1 MELDIRVS
9 ILEDEIK
16 NLSQHLY
23 NSIQPQSVM
32 YNQILEKYKE
42 PLINNETKIVHNDVS
57 YIVDK
62 NILWDKD
69 GYICGIIK
77 NNIIV
82 LNTDKE

>member
-1 MELDIRVS
+1 
-9 ILEDEIK
+9 
-16 NLSQHLY
+16 
-23 NSIQPQSVM
+23 M
-32 YNQILEKYKE
+32 YHQILEKYKE

>member
-16 NLSQHLY
+16 TLSQQLY
-23 NSIQPQSVM
+23 SIHPQSVM
-32 YNQILEKYKE
+32 YHQILEKYKE

-62 NILWDKD
+62 NLLWDKD
-69 GYICGIIK
+69 GYICGSIK
-77 NNIIV
+77 NDIIV
-82 LNTDKE
+82 LNSDKE